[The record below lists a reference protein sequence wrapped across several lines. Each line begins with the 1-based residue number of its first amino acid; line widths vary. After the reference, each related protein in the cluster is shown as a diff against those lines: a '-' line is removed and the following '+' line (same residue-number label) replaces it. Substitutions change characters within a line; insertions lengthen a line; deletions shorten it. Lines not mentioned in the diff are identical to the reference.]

1 MYICTHTHTHTHTYI
16 YVYLHTHTHIYIY
29 IYMYIYPHAA
39 ALLQVVYLHS
49 RTPPVIHRD
58 LKPENLLLSR
68 DDSVVKVRVLL
79 NQN

>member
-1 MYICTHTHTHTHTYI
+1 MY
-16 YVYLHTHTHIYIY
+16 IYIY
-29 IYMYIYPHAA
+29 ICMYIYIYPHSP

-68 DDSVVKVRVLL
+68 DDSVVKVRVLPL
-79 NQN
+79 SASSTIVLLKQVN